1 MKIEEAIIYAQ
12 RRISDLISMRKL
24 FIAISTMLFAACAPK
39 YPTVT
44 PDEFEQAIADPDV
57 QLVDVRTPE
66 EYEQGHIVGAMNIDW
81 KGKTFSDEAG
91 QMLDKSKTVAVYC
104 RGGRRSHEAGNKLYK
119 MGYTHIVELQGG
131 FEAWKAAGKA
141 VQAEVYECDE
151 FQTPNGMSV
160 KLHALVHA
168 SIWIE
173 AGDKQIF
180 IDPVSHLGN
189 RSIDYTTMPTADF
202 ILVTHEHHDHLDKEA
217 IHNLSHEL
225 YTQVIANQAS
235 AEILGKSIVMA
246 NGDKRTLTD
255 KITLEAV
262 PAYNTTEGHLQFH
275 PKGRDNGYILTIDGL
290 HIYIAGDT
298 EYIPEMANIKDIDIA
313 FLPCNHPYTMT
324 PEQVIKVAKIIRPKV
339 LFPYHYSNTDLSA
352 IPAELPDIDVR
363 IRHYE

>member
-1 MKIEEAIIYAQ
+1 MK
-12 RRISDLISMRKL
+12 KL

-44 PDEFEQAIADPDV
+44 PDEFEQAIAEPDV

-81 KGKTFSDEAG
+81 KNDAFADEAG

-104 RGGRRSHEAGNKLYK
+104 RSGHRSHEAGNKLYT

-131 FEAWKAAGKA
+131 LEAWKTAGKT

-151 FQTPNGMSV
+151 FRTPNGMSV

-180 IDPVSHLGN
+180 VDPVSQLGN
-189 RSIDYTTMPTADF
+189 HSIDYTTMPTADF
-202 ILVTHEHHDHLDKEA
+202 ILITHEHHDHLDKEA

-235 AEILGKSIVMA
+235 AYILGKGIVLA

-255 KITLEAV
+255 KITIEAV

-275 PKGRDNGYILTIDGL
+275 PKGRDNGYILNIDGL
-290 HIYIAGDT
+290 
-298 EYIPEMANIKDIDIA
+298 
-313 FLPCNHPYTMT
+313 
-324 PEQVIKVAKIIRPKV
+324 
-339 LFPYHYSNTDLSA
+339 
-352 IPAELPDIDVR
+352 R
-363 IRHYE
+363 I

>member
-1 MKIEEAIIYAQ
+1 MK
-12 RRISDLISMRKL
+12 KL
-24 FIAISTMLFAACAPK
+24 FFAISTMLFAACAPK

-44 PDEFEQAIADPDV
+44 PDEFEQAIAEPDV

-81 KGKTFSDEAG
+81 KSDAFADEAG

-104 RGGRRSHEAGNKLYK
+104 RAGRRSHEAGDKLYK
-119 MGYTHIVELQGG
+119 MGYKHIVELQGG
-131 FEAWKAAGKA
+131 LEAWKAAGKT

-151 FQTPNGMSV
+151 FRTSNGMSV

-168 SIWIE
+168 SIWME

-180 IDPVSHLGN
+180 VDPVSHLGN

-202 ILVTHEHHDHLDKEA
+202 ILITHEHHDHLDKEA

-235 AEILGKSIVMA
+235 VDILGKGIVMA

-255 KITLEAV
+255 KITIEAV
-262 PAYNTTEGHLQFH
+262 PAYNTTDGHRQFH
-275 PKGRDNGYILTIDGL
+275 PKGRDNGYILNIDGL
-290 HIYIAGDT
+290 RIYIAGDT
-298 EYIPEMANIKDIDIA
+298 EDIPEMADVKDIDIA
-313 FLPCNHPYTMT
+313 FLPCNQPYTMT
-324 PEQVIKVAKIIRPKV
+324 PEQLIEAARIIQPKV
-339 LFPYHYSNTDLSA
+339 LFPYHYSQTDVSGIA
-352 IPAELPDIDVR
+352 AQLPDIDVR

>member
-1 MKIEEAIIYAQ
+1 
-12 RRISDLISMRKL
+12 MRKL
-24 FIAISTMLFAACAPK
+24 FIAISTLLMAACAPK

-44 PDEFEQAIADPDV
+44 PDEFEQTIAEPDV
-57 QLVDVRTPE
+57 QLIDVRTQE

-81 KGKTFSDEAG
+81 KSDSFVDDATS
-91 QMLDKSKTVAVYC
+91 MLDKSKTVAVYC
-104 RGGRRSHEAGNKLYK
+104 RVGHRSHEAGDKLYTV
-119 MGYTHIVELQGG
+119 GYTHVVELQGG
-131 FEAWKAAGKA
+131 LEAWKAAGKTI
-141 VQAEVYECDE
+141 QAEVYECDE
-151 FQTPNGMSV
+151 FRTPNGMSV

-180 IDPVSHLGN
+180 VDPVSHLGN

-202 ILVTHEHHDHLDKEA
+202 ILITHEHHDHLDKEA

-235 AEILGKSIVMA
+235 VDILGKGIVMA

-255 KITLEAV
+255 KITIEAV
-262 PAYNTTEGHLQFH
+262 PAYNTTEGHQQFH
-275 PKGRDNGYILTIDGL
+275 PKGRDNGYILNIDGL
-290 HIYIAGDT
+290 RIYIAGDT
-298 EYIPEMANIKDIDIA
+298 EDIPEMADVKDIDIA
-313 FLPCNHPYTMT
+313 FLPCNQPYTMT

-339 LFPYHYSNTDLSA
+339 LFPYHYSDTDLSA

>member
-1 MKIEEAIIYAQ
+1 
-12 RRISDLISMRKL
+12 
-24 FIAISTMLFAACAPK
+24 
-39 YPTVT
+39 
-44 PDEFEQAIADPDV
+44 
-57 QLVDVRTPE
+57 
-66 EYEQGHIVGAMNIDW
+66 
-81 KGKTFSDEAG
+81 
-91 QMLDKSKTVAVYC
+91 
-104 RGGRRSHEAGNKLYK
+104 

-131 FEAWKAAGKA
+131 FEAWKSAGKT

-151 FQTPNGMSV
+151 FLTPNGMSV

-180 IDPVSHLGN
+180 IDPVSQLGN

-202 ILVTHEHHDHLDKEA
+202 ILITHEHHDHLDKEA

-225 YTQVIANQAS
+225 YTQVIANLAS
-235 AEILGKSIVMA
+235 VDILGKGIVMA

-255 KITLEAV
+255 KITIEAV
-262 PAYNTTEGHLQFH
+262 PAYNTTERHLQFH

-290 HIYIAGDT
+290 RIYIAGDT
-298 EYIPEMANIKDIDIA
+298 EYIPEMADIKDIDIA
-313 FLPCNHPYTMT
+313 FLPCNQPYTMT

-339 LFPYHYSNTDLSA
+339 LFPCHYSDTDLSA